1 MNGSERGGSNEC
13 MGFEAERDMEL
24 RAAMA
29 AAVSLCGPH
38 AVESGHTARPEPIRM
53 YKTMHVGNEAYSCAL
68 LSLCPLVLLVTA
80 NQIPSHITSKMPK
93 KTLKNAAKSSRES
106 TVGGSLHSDSDE
118 DMV

>member
-1 MNGSERGGSNEC
+1 
-13 MGFEAERDMEL
+13 
-24 RAAMA
+24 MA
-29 AAVSLCGPH
+29 AAVTCGPH

-53 YKTMHVGNEAYSCAL
+53 YETRAGNEADSCSL

-80 NQIPSHITSKMPK
+80 NQIPPHITSKMPK

-118 DMV
+118 GMVR